1 MGAGPCDA
9 VTLEAMTGVLPKH
22 DSMIAT
28 TCILDEPVLVLNRA
42 WMASRVVS
50 VRRAFI
56 LLFRS
61 VAEVIAVNGTRYE
74 IFDVHS
80 WLDMASLQRQF
91 ESGDHDWIQ
100 TASSMVAAPRII
112 RLTGCT
118 RPPSHMVPLNRRNLF
133 ARDGNACQYCGKR
146 FPIAELS
153 IDHVVPQ
160 SKGGRNTWTN
170 LVCAC
175 VRCNSR
181 KGSRTPRQSGLSLI
195 RKPVKP
201 RTCPDRS
208 VRLRRRQYEAWK
220 VFLNE
225 AYWNV
230 ELQD

>member
-1 MGAGPCDA
+1 MP
-9 VTLEAMTGVLPKH
+9 EPN
-22 DSMIAT
+22 SMIAT
-28 TCILDEPVLVLNRA
+28 TCTLDEPVLVLNRA

-80 WLDMASLQRQF
+80 WLEVATLQRQY
-91 ESGDHDWIQ
+91 EAGDHDWIQ

-112 RLTGCT
+112 RLTRCT
-118 RPPSHMVPLNRRNLF
+118 RPPNTMVPLSRRNLF
-133 ARDGNACQYCGKR
+133 ARDGNTCQYCGKR
-146 FPIAELS
+146 YPLSELS

-160 SKGGRNTWTN
+160 SRGGRNTWTN

-175 VRCNSR
+175 VGCNSR
-181 KGSRTPRQSGLSLI
+181 KGSRTPRQAGLQLV

-208 VRLRRRQYEAWK
+208 IRLRRRQYDAWK